1 MNTNPPPDLD
11 FSVLIELDAAGRCL
25 TVLRALAAQSVR
37 RERLEIIGVCPAGIT
52 VPDAVRTQ
60 LDWLLADP
68 RAQPDATGALN
79 PGFNRAARLA
89 TGRIVVRCD
98 AGAELPPGFLECL
111 VGSFAS
117 EGGSARQPVVTLQG
131 GAGQGGKLAL
141 ALHRQD
147 VQLVLAAGRTDMP
160 LEDAA
165 WLLVES
171 GAQHL
176 RLDAG
181 APATAAAALDWRD
194 IPVFIVNRNRHEA
207 MVRLIDWLRAGGTRR
222 IVILDNAS
230 TYPPLL
236 QYYDALPTGVNVLR
250 LPQNHGPYV
259 LWQQRV
265 HEVLDTPYVLT
276 DSDIVPADFC
286 PADLVGRLYETLL
299 RYPDAGKVGPAL
311 RIDNL
316 PDGYADADTVRKW
329 ESQFWEHPVAPG
341 VFAAPIDTTFALYPA
356 RAEFTIDDR
365 ALRLGRPYVVEH
377 TPWYAVEGQL
387 SAEEQY
393 YRSHASKTFSNWSV
407 RGKQSSTYLS
417 ERVQRFDQRARVLNI
432 DAADEHIPG
441 WMNFGH
447 EIQLGPQGRFPLAD
461 GALDGIRLN
470 DVLHAVPD
478 SAPLLAELRRA
489 ARAGAKMQLR
499 MAVPAGEDWQNTR
512 WAKQLPAAAAQAGWE
527 LQELRLVTDRENVA
541 RRLRQQGA
549 PAGAPPVQSVVVTL
563 TALPRGGTAAAR
575 WPVPV
580 LIGDDRLAP
589 HFVPARRDGGLQSA
603 ALHAAQGGADAG
615 HSLPAELAA

>member
-11 FSVLIELDAAGRCL
+11 VSVLIELDAAGRCATAL
-25 TVLRALAAQSVR
+25 RSLASQSLARDRFEIVGVCAGSTTLPEPLRAGA
-37 RERLEIIGVCPAGIT
+37 
-52 VPDAVRTQ
+52 
-60 LDWLLADP
+60 DWLLADTGGTP
-68 RAQPDATGALN
+68 GALHV
-79 PGFNRAARLA
+79 GFNRALRMA
-89 TGRIVVRCD
+89 TGRVVVRCD
-98 AGAELPPGFLECL
+98 ASAEFPPGFLECL
-111 VGSFAS
+111 VNSFAG
-117 EGGSARQPVVTLQG
+117 EGSNARQPVVTLQG
-131 GAGQGGKLAL
+131 GSASAKLAM
-141 ALHRQD
+141 AMHRQD
-147 VQLVLAAGRTDMP
+147 AQLVLAAGRSDMP
-160 LEDAA
+160 LEDVA

-181 APATAAAALDWRD
+181 GAAATAPALDWRD

-207 MVRLIDWLRAGGTRR
+207 MVRLIDWLRAGGTRK

-236 QYYDALPTGVNVLR
+236 QYYDALPAGVNVLR

-286 PADLVGRLYETLL
+286 PADLVGKLYETLQ
-299 RYPDAGKVGPAL
+299 RYPDASKVGPAL

-356 RAEFTIDDR
+356 KADFSIDDR

-377 TPWYAVEGQL
+377 TPWYAVEGRL
-387 SAEEQY
+387 SGEEQY
-393 YRSHASKTFSNWSV
+393 YRDHASRTFSNWSV

-441 WMNFGH
+441 WLNFGH
-447 EIQLGPQGRFPLAD
+447 EVQLDAQGRLPLAD
-461 GALDGIRLN
+461 GLLDGIRLN
-470 DVLHAVPD
+470 DALQGLPEI
-478 SAPLLAELRRA
+478 APLFTELRRI
-489 ARAGAKMQLR
+489 ARHGAKLQLR
-499 MAVPAGEDWQNTR
+499 MAVAAGEDWQRTP
-512 WAKQLPAAAAQAGWE
+512 WAQQLPAAAARAGWE
-527 LQELRLVTDRENVA
+527 MQELRLITDRESVA
-541 RRLRQQGA
+541 ARLRQQGGA
-549 PAGAPPVQSVVVTL
+549 AGTPALQAVVVTL
-563 TALPRGGTAAAR
+563 TALARGASAPAR
-575 WPVPV
+575 LPVPV

-589 HFVPARRDGGLQSA
+589 HFVPASRDGGVRSA
-603 ALHAAQGGADAG
+603 ASHAAQARSEAG
-615 HSLPAELAA
+615 HTLPAELAA

>member
-11 FSVLIELDAAGRCL
+11 FSILVELDATGRCL
-25 TVLRALAAQSVR
+25 TVLRALAAQSVP
-37 RERLEIIGVCPAGIT
+37 RERFEVIGVCTAGLA
-52 VPDAVRTQ
+52 VPEPLSAQ

-68 RAQPDATGALN
+68 RGQAGALHL
-79 PGFNRAARLA
+79 GFNRAARLA

-98 AGAELPPGFLECL
+98 ATAELPPGFLDCL
-111 VGSFAS
+111 AGSFAA

-131 GAGQGGKLAL
+131 GDGRGSKLAL

-181 APATAAAALDWRD
+181 GPAAASAAAATIDWRD

-207 MVRLIDWLRAGGTRR
+207 MVRLIDWLRAGGTRK

-236 QYYDALPTGVNVLR
+236 QYYDALPAGVNVLR

-286 PADLVGRLYETLL
+286 PADLVGKLHETLL

-356 RAEFTIDDR
+356 KANFSIDDR

-387 SAEEQY
+387 SDEEQY

-441 WMNFGH
+441 WFNFGH
-447 EIQLGPQGRFPLAD
+447 EIQLDAQGRFPLAD
-461 GALDGIRLN
+461 GTLDGIRLN

-489 ARAGAKMQLR
+489 ARPGAKMQLR
-499 MAVPAGEDWQNTR
+499 MAVAAGDDWQRTR
-512 WAKQLPAAAAQAGWE
+512 WAQQLPAAAAQAGWD
-527 LQELRLVTDRENVA
+527 LQELRLVTDRESVA

-549 PAGAPPVQSVVVTL
+549 TAGAPPVQSVVVTL
-563 TALPRGGTAAAR
+563 TALPRGATAAAR

-589 HFVPARRDGGLQSA
+589 HFVPARRDGGVQGA
-603 ALHAAQGGADAG
+603 ANHAAQARPDAG
-615 HSLPAELAA
+615 HTLPAELAA

>member
-1 MNTNPPPDLD
+1 MTPTPPPDLD
-11 FSVLIELDAAGRCL
+11 ITVLIELDAAGRCL
-25 TVLRALAAQSVR
+25 GALRSLARQSLPR
-37 RERLEIIGVCPAGIT
+37 QRFEIVGVCAGS
-52 VPDAVRTQ
+52 VALPDAVCSQ
-60 LDWLLADP
+60 ADWLLADP
-68 RAQPDATGALN
+68 HGQTGALHV
-79 PGFNRAARLA
+79 GFNRAARLA

-98 AGAELPPGFLECL
+98 ATAEFPPGFLECM
-111 VGSFAS
+111 VSSFAA
-117 EGGSARQPVVTLQG
+117 EGGTARQPVVTLQG
-131 GAGQGGKLAL
+131 GGAQASKLAL

-147 VQLVLAAGRTDMP
+147 VQLVLGAGRSDMP

-181 APATAAAALDWRD
+181 GPASTAATLDWRD

-207 MVRLIDWLRAGGTRR
+207 MVRLIDWLRAGGTRK

-236 QYYDALPTGVNVLR
+236 QYYDALPAGVNVLR

-356 RAEFTIDDR
+356 KAAFSIDDR

-377 TPWYAVEGQL
+377 TPWYAEEGRL
-387 SAEEQY
+387 SEEEQY

-432 DAADEHIPG
+432 DAAGEHIPG
-441 WMNFGH
+441 WLNFGH
-447 EIQLGPQGRFPLAD
+447 EVQLDAQGRLPLAD
-461 GALDGIRLN
+461 GTLDGVRLN
-470 DVLHAVPD
+470 DALHGLPEL
-478 SAPLLAELRRA
+478 APLFTELRRA
-489 ARAGAKMQLR
+489 ARTGAKMQLR
-499 MAVPAGEDWQNTR
+499 MAVAAGEDWQRTP
-512 WAKQLPAAAAQAGWE
+512 WAQQLPGSAAQAGWE
-527 LQELRLVTDRENVA
+527 LQELRLVTDRESVA
-541 RRLRQQGA
+541 QRLRQQGQGGAA
-549 PAGAPPVQSVVVTL
+549 PQVQAVVVTL
-563 TALPRGGTAAAR
+563 TALPRGSAGAAR
-575 WPVPV
+575 LPVPV

-589 HFVPARRDGGLQSA
+589 HFVPARRDGSVHTA
-603 ALHAAQGGADAG
+603 AMHAAQARQEAG
-615 HSLPAELAA
+615 QTLPAALAA

>member
-1 MNTNPPPDLD
+1 MNTNPPPEPDL
-11 FSVLIELDAAGRCL
+11 SLLIELDATGHCL
-25 TVLRALAAQSVR
+25 NALRSLEQQSIARARFEV
-37 RERLEIIGVCPAGIT
+37 IGVCAGGT
-52 VPDAVRTQ
+52 TLPDAVRAHT
-60 LDWLLADP
+60 DWVLADSAGAP
-68 RAQPDATGALN
+68 GALHA
-79 PGFNRAARLA
+79 GFNRAARLA

-98 AGAELPPGFLECL
+98 AGASFPPGFLECL
-111 VGSFAS
+111 VESFGADGS
-117 EGGSARQPVVTLQG
+117 GARQPVVTLQG
-131 GAGQGGKLAL
+131 GAASAKLAM
-141 ALHRQD
+141 AMARQD
-147 VQLVLAAGRTDMP
+147 AQLVLASGRSDMP
-160 LEDAA
+160 LEDVA

-181 APATAAAALDWRD
+181 GPAQPAAANTLDWRD

-222 IVILDNAS
+222 IVVFDNAS
-230 TYPPLL
+230 DYPPLL
-236 QYYDALPTGVNVLR
+236 RYYDAPPEGVKVLR
-250 LPQNHGPYV
+250 LEQNHGPYV

-276 DSDIVPADFC
+276 DSDIVPAEFC
-286 PADLVGRLYETLL
+286 PSDLVGRLYETLQ

-356 RAEFTIDDR
+356 KAGFSIDDR

-377 TPWYAVEGQL
+377 TPWYAQEGQI
-387 SAEEQY
+387 SSEEQY
-393 YRSHASKTFSNWSV
+393 YRTHTSKTFSNWSV

-417 ERVQRFDQRARVLNI
+417 ERVQRYEQRAKVLNI

-441 WMNFGH
+441 WLNFGH
-447 EIQLGPQGRFPLAD
+447 EIQLDAQGHLPLAD
-461 GALDGIRLN
+461 GTLDGIRLN
-470 DVLHAVPD
+470 DALHGLPD
-478 SAPLLAELRRA
+478 IAPLFAELRRA

-499 MAVPAGEDWQNTR
+499 MSVAAGEDWQRSR
-512 WAKQLPAAAAQAGWE
+512 WAEQLAAAAAHAGWE
-527 LQELRLVTDRENVA
+527 AQELRLVTDRESVA
-541 RRLRQQGA
+541 RRLRQQGDAA
-549 PAGAPPVQSVVVTL
+549 PASAVQAVVITL
-563 TALPRGGTAAAR
+563 SAAPRGAAVAAR
-575 WPVPV
+575 LPVPV

-589 HFVPARRDGGLQSA
+589 HFVPAHRDGGVNTA
-603 ALHAAQGGADAG
+603 AAHAAQARGEAP
-615 HSLPAELAA
+615 HSLPAELTA

>member
-1 MNTNPPPDLD
+1 MNTTPPPDLD
-11 FSVLIELDAAGRCL
+11 ISVLIELDAAGRCL
-25 TVLRALAAQSVR
+25 TALRSLAKQSLP
-37 RERLEIIGVCPAGIT
+37 RERFEVIGVCAGGVT
-52 VPDAVRTQ
+52 LPEAVRTQ
-60 LDWLLADP
+60 ADWLLADP
-68 RAQPDATGALN
+68 RGQAGALHL
-79 PGFNRAARLA
+79 GFNRAARLA

-98 AGAELPPGFLECL
+98 ASADFPPGFLDCL
-111 VGSFAS
+111 VASFAA
-117 EGGSARQPVVTLQG
+117 EGGTARQPVVTLQG
-131 GAGQGGKLAL
+131 GGAQDAKLAL

-147 VQLVLAAGRTDMP
+147 VQLVLAAGRSDMP

-181 APATAAAALDWRD
+181 GPAATASALDWRD

-207 MVRLIDWLRAGGTRR
+207 MVRLIDWLRAGGTRK

-236 QYYDALPTGVNVLR
+236 QYYDALPDGVNVLR

-276 DSDIVPADFC
+276 DSDIVPADSC
-286 PADLVGRLYETLL
+286 PADLVGRLYETLR
-299 RYPDAGKVGPAL
+299 RYPDASKVGPAL

-341 VFAAPIDTTFALYPA
+341 LFAAPIDTTFALYPPKA
-356 RAEFTIDDR
+356 DFSIDDR

-387 SAEEQY
+387 SDEEQY

-417 ERVQRFDQRARVLNI
+417 ERVQRFDQRAKVLNI
-432 DAADEHIPG
+432 DAAGERIPG
-441 WMNFGH
+441 WLNFGH
-447 EIQLGPQGRFPLAD
+447 EVQLDAQGRLPLAD
-461 GALDGIRLN
+461 SMVDGIRLN
-470 DVLHAVPD
+470 DALHGVPEI
-478 SAPLLAELRRA
+478 APLFAELRRA
-489 ARAGAKMQLR
+489 ARMGAKLQLR
-499 MAVPAGEDWQNTR
+499 MAVAAGEDWQRQR
-512 WAKQLPAAAAQAGWE
+512 WAQQLPAAAAQAGWE
-527 LQELRLVTDRENVA
+527 LQELRLVTDRESVA
-541 RRLRQQGA
+541 QRLRQQG
-549 PAGAPPVQSVVVTL
+549 GGTPPVQAVVVTMM
-563 TALPRGGTAAAR
+563 ALPHGSATPAR
-575 WPVPV
+575 LPVPV

-589 HFVPARRDGGLQSA
+589 HFVPARRDGGVRGA
-603 ALHAAQGGADAG
+603 AMHAAQARQEAG
-615 HSLPAELAA
+615 QTLPAALAA

>member
-1 MNTNPPPDLD
+1 MNTQAPPDLD
-11 FSVLIELDAAGRCL
+11 VSVLIELDAAGRCAGA
-25 TVLRALAAQSVR
+25 LRSLARQSLA
-37 RERLEIIGVCPAGIT
+37 RERFEIVGVCAGST
-52 VPDAVRTQ
+52 TLPEPVRQ
-60 LDWLLADP
+60 AADWLLADP
-68 RAQPDATGALN
+68 DAAPGALHLA
-79 PGFNRAARLA
+79 FNRALRLA

-98 AGAELPPGFLECL
+98 ATAEFPPGFLDCL
-111 VGSFAS
+111 VASFAG
-117 EGGSARQPVVTLQG
+117 EGSSARQPVVTLQG
-131 GAGQGGKLAL
+131 GAASPKLAL
-141 ALHRQD
+141 AMHRHD
-147 VQLVLAAGRTDMP
+147 AQLVISAGRSDMP
-160 LEDAA
+160 LEDVA

-181 APATAAAALDWRD
+181 GPAAAAPALDWRD

-207 MVRLIDWLRAGGTRR
+207 MVRLVDWLRAGGTRR

-236 QYYDALPTGVNVLR
+236 QYYDALPEGVKVLR

-286 PADLVGRLYETLL
+286 PADLVGRLYETLQ
-299 RYPDAGKVGPAL
+299 RYPDASKVGPAL

-329 ESQFWEHPVAPG
+329 ESQFWEQPVAPG

-356 RAEFTIDDR
+356 KAAFSIDDR

-377 TPWYAVEGQL
+377 TPWYAIEGQL

-393 YRSHASKTFSNWSV
+393 YREHASKTFSNWSV

-432 DAADEHIPG
+432 DAADERIPG
-441 WMNFGH
+441 WLNFGH
-447 EIQLGPQGRFPLAD
+447 EVQIDERGRLPLAD
-461 GALDGIRLN
+461 GALDGVRLN
-470 DVLHAVPD
+470 DALQGLPEI
-478 SAPLLAELRRA
+478 APLFAELRRIT
-489 ARAGAKMQLR
+489 RVGAKLQLR
-499 MAVPAGEDWQNTR
+499 MALERGEDWQRTP
-512 WAKQLPAAAAQAGWE
+512 WGQQLAGAAARAGWE
-527 LQELRLVTDRENVA
+527 LQELRLITDRESVA
-541 RRLRQQGA
+541 QRLRQQG
-549 PAGAPPVQSVVVTL
+549 PATGTPAVQAVVATLVALARGAS
-563 TALPRGGTAAAR
+563 AAAR
-575 WPVPV
+575 APVPV

-589 HFVPARRDGGLQSA
+589 HFVPASRDGGVRSA
-603 ALHAAQGGADAG
+603 ASHAAQARSEAG